1 MNITVNA
8 KHTTLTD
15 AIRDYSEKKIQRI
28 AKYFDDNMD
37 VHVNLNVEKNMHI
50 AEIFVNVKGMFL
62 KGIERSEDMYAS
74 IDMAV
79 DKIERQVVK
88 YKKKLTSHKNAE
100 NRESM
105 EDLKLSV
112 YDYNEDSAIEEPTV
126 VISKQIPA
134 KPMDIEEAIMQ
145 MDLMNKN
152 FFVFRNAENSEI
164 NVVYKRDDGKVGI
177 IEP

>member
-1 MNITVNA
+1 MHLPAIPPAYLPLIYELDTV
-8 KHTTLTD
+8 
-15 AIRDYSEKKIQRI
+15 R
-28 AKYFDDNMD
+28 
-37 VHVNLNVEKNMHI
+37 
-50 AEIFVNVKGMFL
+50 FL
-62 KGIERSEDMYAS
+62 I
-74 IDMAV
+74 
-79 DKIERQVVK
+79 
-88 YKKKLTSHKNAE
+88 
-100 NRESM
+100 
-105 EDLKLSV
+105 
-112 YDYNEDSAIEEPTV
+112 